1 MTNCIRPAADFL
13 DAVINRFH
21 PPTHLLPGYPLGWR
35 KCSHIR
41 VLPSEL
47 SVWTGINGHGKSLFL
62 NQVVLQSAMH
72 GVRTVIASFEMP
84 AAKTLYRMVR
94 QSIVTA
100 KPTTTQIRDSIEF
113 INKYVW
119 MYDYVGRGKTDEMMR
134 MLETAVLEEGCTQI
148 VIDSLMK
155 CGLADDDYNSQKFL
169 VEDLHG
175 FAMRHGVHVHLVAH
189 ARKGKDENDMPGK
202 MDISGSG
209 NITNMADNVYCV
221 WRNKGKEQKVNEY
234 LANKQVPPFDVT
246 EKHDAIFECS
256 KSREYGSEAERK
268 YRFWYHAESMQY
280 VDEINGQPTEYFQ
293 DEDIPF

>member
-1 MTNCIRPAADFL
+1 MDIRVKPASAF
-13 DAVINRFH
+13 VEEVVERFH
-21 PPTHLLPGYPLGWR
+21 PVNKVLPGYPLGWS

-62 NQVVLQSAMH
+62 NQVVLQAAQY
-72 GVRTVIASFEMP
+72 GVKTVIASFEMP

-94 QSIVTA
+94 QAINKANPS
-100 KPTTTQIRDSIEF
+100 TTEIRDAMAF
-113 INKYVW
+113 ISQHV
-119 MYDYVGRGKTDEMMR
+119 MIYDYVGRGKTEDMINN
-134 MLETAVLEEGCTQI
+134 LDVAVECDGVSQI

-155 CGLADDDYNSQKFL
+155 CGLADDDYNAQKFL

-175 FAMRHGVHVHLVAH
+175 FAMKHGVHVHLVAH

-221 WRNKGKEQKVNEY
+221 WRNKSKEAKMNEY
-234 LANKQVPPFDVT
+234 FANRQQPPVDLQ

-256 KSREYGSEAERK
+256 KSREYGNEAERR

-280 VDEINGQPTEYFQ
+280 LESQDQPPVDYSGCEV
-293 DEDIPF
+293 PF